1 MPRFLKPSKV
11 VVILN
16 GRYAGKKAVIHLL
29 SSRDHPLTI
38 YNTREQPFD
47 RLTAFEWLIRRYH
60 AGTDGHKLQTEAAA
74 KLSST
79 SFNEHDEPRHQ
90 YSTKRTKRQILNT
103 VLSSHWKGFGS
114 KERGYGHAIV
124 AGVERYPLKITKNMG
139 KKRVAK
145 RSKVKPFIK
154 IVNYNHMMP
163 TRYGLELESL
173 KSAVT
178 LDSFKEPSQRE
189 EAKKAIKKL
198 FEERYNSGKN
208 KWFFTK
214 LRF

>member
-1 MPRFLKPSKV
+1 MPRFLKSGKV

-16 GRYAGKKAVIHLL
+16 GRYAGKKAVIVK
-29 SSRDHPLTI
+29 
-38 YNTREQPFD
+38 NV
-47 RLTAFEWLIRRYH
+47 
-60 AGTDGHKLQTEAAA
+60 
-74 KLSST
+74 
-79 SFNEHDEPRHQ
+79 DE
-90 YSTKRTKRQILNT
+90 
-103 VLSSHWKGFGS
+103 GS

-154 IVNYNHMMP
+154 VINYNHVMP
-163 TRYGLELESL
+163 TRYGLELETL

-178 LDSFKEPSQRE
+178 LDSFNEPSQRE